1 MPHKRSSTNRIN
13 PGRAKHRPRS
23 RAVELTLTR
32 SDIDAMPPEL
42 RHPLL
47 YYFETRFR
55 SRRRR
60 LERSRVAGS
69 KAAASQFDRQ
79 QVVALLRS
87 ISFHRLGRSLR
98 RLLDRLSEAGNGA
111 PLTRSKL
118 AAALPVRERKQ
129 VGRYMAVLN
138 RLAAKAAK
146 KPGIHFCRF
155 IRSKGVYSIHPT
167 TRQWLRD
174 ILPGIER
181 AGANEEPLW
190 E

>member
-1 MPHKRSSTNRIN
+1 MPHKRSGPNRATA
-13 PGRAKHRPRS
+13 GRAKHRPRS
-23 RAVELTLTR
+23 RAIELTLTQ
-32 SDIDAMPPEL
+32 SDLDAMPAEL

-60 LERSRVAGS
+60 LERSRESRS
-69 KAAASQFDRQ
+69 KAAASPFDRQ
-79 QVVALLRS
+79 QVVALLRN

-98 RLLDRLSEAGNGA
+98 RLLDRLSEADNGT

-118 AAALPVRERKQ
+118 AAALPVRKREQ
-129 VGRYMAVLN
+129 VGWYMAVLN

-155 IRSKGVYSIHPT
+155 VPSKGVYSIHPT

>member
-1 MPHKRSSTNRIN
+1 MPHKRSATNRVAA
-13 PGRAKHRPRS
+13 GRAKHRPRS
-23 RAVELTLTR
+23 RAIELTLTQ
-32 SDIDAMPPEL
+32 SDLDAMPAEL

-47 YYFETRFR
+47 YYYETRLR
-55 SRRRR
+55 ARRRR
-60 LERSRVAGS
+60 LERSREFRS
-69 KAAASQFDRQ
+69 KVTASPFDRQ
-79 QVVALLRS
+79 QVAALLRN

-98 RLLDRLSEAGNGA
+98 RLLDRFSEADNGT
-111 PLTRSKL
+111 PLTRPRL
-118 AAALPVRERKQ
+118 AAALPVPERKQ

-138 RLAAKAAK
+138 RLATKAAK

-155 IRSKGVYSIHPT
+155 SPSKGVYSIHPT

-174 ILPGIER
+174 VLPGIER

>member
-1 MPHKRSSTNRIN
+1 MPHKKSATNRAAA
-13 PGRAKHRPRS
+13 GRAKHRPRS
-23 RAVELTLTR
+23 RAIELTLTQ
-32 SDIDAMPPEL
+32 SDLDAMPAEL

-47 YYFETRFR
+47 YYYETRLR

-60 LERSRVAGS
+60 LEKSREFRSKVT
-69 KAAASQFDRQ
+69 ASPFDRQ
-79 QVVALLRS
+79 QVAALLRN

-98 RLLDRLSEAGNGA
+98 RLLDRLSEADNGT
-111 PLTRSKL
+111 PLTRPRL
-118 AAALPVRERKQ
+118 AAALPVPERKQ

-138 RLAAKAAK
+138 RLAIKAAK

-155 IRSKGVYSIHPT
+155 IPSKGVYSIHPT

-174 ILPGIER
+174 TLPGIER